1 MTTMNHLNE
10 EQLIAFQD
18 GDASVRE
25 QWAAHVSECDECRT
39 ELQRLD
45 GMLAAFQ
52 SMPVPDPGDA
62 YGRQVWQQIAP
73 KLQEKRSAWWQ
84 VLFAPRH
91 LAVAGLVT
99 AMLLVAF
106 FAGRVS
112 RQPNVEIAKAPQPS
126 TATATAN
133 DAQLRERVLMLAVG
147 EHLGRSEM
155 VLMDIANAQPHV
167 TNGKVRL
174 QNVNLSSQQRRAEDL
189 LDENR
194 LYRQTAIQEGD
205 TGLANVLD
213 ELERVLLDVAHSP
226 QSVTQ
231 AQFKT
236 IRQRI
241 DDDGL
246 LFRVR
251 VLAQQIQQQQTS
263 GGAHQPAQGGS
274 AGTKD
279 LHAERNQA

>member
-18 GDASVRE
+18 GDAAIRE
-25 QWAAHVSECDECRT
+25 RWEQHVSECTECRA

-52 SMPVPDPGDA
+52 ELPVPDPGDE
-62 YGRQVWQQIAP
+62 YGRKVWQQIAP
-73 KLQEKRSAWWQ
+73 KLQEKRSAWWR
-84 VLFAPRH
+84 VLFDPRH

-112 RQPNVEIAKAPQPS
+112 RRPNLEIAKAPQPT

-155 VLMDIANAQPHV
+155 VLMDVANAQPGV
-167 TNGKVRL
+167 TDGKARL

-226 QSVTQ
+226 QTVSP
-231 AQFKT
+231 ARFKT

-246 LFRVR
+246 LFKVR
-251 VLAQQIQQQQTS
+251 VLAKQIQDQQS
-263 GGAHQPAQGGS
+263 SGAHQPAQGGS
-274 AGTKD
+274 AGLKD
-279 LHAERNQA
+279 LQLERNQA